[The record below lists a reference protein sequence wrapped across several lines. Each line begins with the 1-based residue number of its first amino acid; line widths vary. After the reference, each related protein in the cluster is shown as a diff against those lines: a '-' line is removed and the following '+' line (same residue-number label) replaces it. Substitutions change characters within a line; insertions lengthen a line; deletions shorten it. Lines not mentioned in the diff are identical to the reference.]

1 MAILEG
7 KPFDREPLLST
18 ALVNS
23 SNARVM
29 QMQTSHID
37 ALDHKIS
44 LLNDKL
50 DNSMVRFYSY
60 RIYLMVCV
68 VLLVIVAALTMSL
81 LRERHRMKKQGKELI
96 RQRDQSLALSHQLEE
111 ATKAKL
117 AFFTNVSHDFRTPL
131 TLIADPVDQL
141 RAKESEFDE
150 HDRYLLDMAEC
161 PQHDLLYSED
171 SFFFRQVRNLS
182 RQGHRF

>member
-96 RQRDQSLALSHQLEE
+96 RQRDQS
-111 ATKAKL
+111 
-117 AFFTNVSHDFRTPL
+117 
-131 TLIADPVDQL
+131 

-150 HDRYLLDMAEC
+150 HDRYLLDMIHKNVTLLLRLVNQILDFRKYESGKLAMSVSRFDVAAAVRGWAEVFR
-161 PQHDLLYSED
+161 PLSYLYYRWSAY
-171 SFFFRQVRNLS
+171 QV
-182 RQGHRF
+182 GHA